1 MPAGVLAL
9 IVALAMLLLLP
20 FLLADAMVSAL
31 LGLGI
36 APRVATLLVIGI
48 FVGSLF
54 NVPVWRR
61 AGAAVLEYR
70 PSDFFGL
77 GRLAPRLVQP
87 GAPQVIA
94 LNVGGCLIPSLIVVY
109 ELARLL
115 DAGGGAPLHAAVAI
129 ALNVAGLLP
138 DGATGRGTRHPA
150 ARAGAGLSRRA
161 GRDAAGGRARGA
173 GRFLRRRAGGR

>member
-31 LGLGI
+31 LELGI

-61 AGAAVLEYR
+61 AGAAVLGIR
-70 PSDFFGL
+70 HCCRTSTASTSLPS
-77 GRLAPRLVQP
+77 A
-87 GAPQVIA
+87 
-94 LNVGGCLIPSLIVVY
+94 
-109 ELARLL
+109 
-115 DAGGGAPLHAAVAI
+115 
-129 ALNVAGLLP
+129 
-138 DGATGRGTRHPA
+138 GATSATPKP
-150 ARAGAGLSRRA
+150 
-161 GRDAAGGRARGA
+161 
-173 GRFLRRRAGGR
+173 